1 MAGSSELRWKLSL
14 NPLVVEYQA
23 HAKTLIGA
31 AP

>member
-1 MAGSSELRWKLSL
+1 MAGSSVLRCKLSL
-14 NPLVVEYQA
+14 NPLVVEYQS